1 MLFFNPTIAIFHM
14 IFSYGTIK
22 TKCFSFLKQR
32 YHENCRIFQD
42 RLVNDED
49 RVWFRKLL
57 EEKLVESFEIRFDE
71 VVTRS
76 PLFYGDFMIPSA
88 EVKLYHEIT
97 DEGKVNSDG
106 FSILN
111 MLLWANNLALKM

>member
-1 MLFFNPTIAIFHM
+1 MYVS
-14 IFSYGTIK
+14 FSIERYIVYFK
-22 TKCFSFLKQR
+22 HDR

-49 RVWFRKLL
+49 RIWFRKLL

-97 DEGKVNSDG
+97 DDEKVIFFFTN
-106 FSILN
+106 FKYFHYI
-111 MLLWANNLALKM
+111 